1 MNREIAINTNTLQAD
16 IDKLNEKLDQVRKSI
31 DEACTATYELDK
43 MWDGPANMAF
53 QAAFAKDKRDLEEM
67 CNIIEKMIGSM
78 SMSKTEYEKCEADVN
93 SIIESIKI

>member
-16 IDKLNEKLDQVRKSI
+16 IDKLNEKLSQVRKSI

-53 QAAFAKDKRDLEEM
+53 QASFAKDRRDLEDM

-78 SMSKTEYEKCEADVN
+78 SMSKTEYEKEFG
-93 SIIESIKI
+93 K